1 MEVTFIHNWKLY
13 ITRAGGMKAAL
24 RQNWRD
30 EDSYGDI
37 TEGMEAALLENWR
50 YEGSVEI

>member
-1 MEVTFIHNWKLY
+1 MTFIHNWKLY
-13 ITRAGGMKAAL
+13 ITRAGGMEAAL

-37 TEGMEAALLENWR
+37 TGVMEAALRQN
-50 YEGSVEI
+50 

>member
-1 MEVTFIHNWKLY
+1 ME
-13 ITRAGGMKAAL
+13 AAL

-37 TEGMEAALLENWR
+37 TGGMDVLSRQNWR
-50 YEGSVEI
+50 TVVLARNWRDDGFTYIFRQYSRS